1 MGDATADR
9 TTPAASGGGV
19 EPSIQDRAAGH
30 RFAAPIVL
38 LGGLLGGLAW
48 GINARVWMRFI
59 SADPEFSWTG
69 TLFIV
74 IGFGIA
80 GLAQSGAYLG
90 RRAGLR
96 RPPMTVLRVVTFA
109 SLLPLGMAAGAPM
122 FPAIVLAPLAITHTD
137 WSGRMRLLAGAVA
150 LIPVAATS
158 LILLD
163 DLSLMRA
170 GAGFL
175 WFLAVYAG
183 IIWAARFTL
192 APQLDG
198 WRAPKIARIGG
209 AGTLALVAILETLF
223 LVGPR
228 A

>member
-1 MGDATADR
+1 MRDVTADR
-9 TTPAASGGGV
+9 TTLAASGAGV
-19 EPSIQDRAAGH
+19 EPSIQDRAARH

-90 RRAGLR
+90 RRASLR
-96 RPPMTVLRVVTFA
+96 RPRMTVLRVVTFA
-109 SLLPLGMAAGAPM
+109 SLLPLGVAAGAPM
-122 FPAIVLAPLAITHTD
+122 LPAVLLAPLAITHAD
-137 WSGRMRLLAGAVA
+137 WSGRMRLLVGAVA
-150 LIPVAATS
+150 LIPVVATAGI
-158 LILLD
+158 LIE
-163 DLSLMRA
+163 DLSTARA
-170 GAGFL
+170 VAGSL
-175 WFLAVYAG
+175 WFLGVYAG

-198 WRAPKIARIGG
+198 WRAPLAARIGG
-209 AGTLALVAILETLF
+209 VVALALVALLETMF
-223 LVGPR
+223 LVGPK